1 MNLLNDI
8 FQYQDG
14 FQKME
19 YYPHYTQK
27 PHQSNPEQCYY
38 YSKQEDIQLINLLQ
52 YGVNYPMPDAYFS
65 TSLYRSAY
73 SFKEF
78 IDR

>member
-1 MNLLNDI
+1 MD
-8 FQYQDG
+8 F
-14 FQKME
+14 F
-19 YYPHYTQK
+19 YYF
-27 PHQSNPEQCYY
+27 SE
-38 YSKQEDIQLINLLQ
+38 QEDIQPINLLQ
-52 YGVNYPMPDAYFS
+52 YGVNCPMPDAYFS